1 MIRESK
7 PPPTAPSAPLWTVTF
22 ADMMGLLL
30 AFFILLASFSTINEE
45 KISLAIGSLRKE
57 FGGGVM
63 PGEGRFI
70 KTLKALNVFQEMKA
84 RVPRGIEK
92 AARELQTRLQVLGMT
107 KGVEIKYDGE
117 GGLLIS
123 LPSNILFDFGRAE
136 LKPEAYEAIN
146 QLGASLSGVDG
157 IFIEIRGHADNV
169 PPGPQSP
176 YTDNYDLS
184 YHRAKN
190 VMLQLAGPGG
200 VQERNCE
207 VIACGESQPIADNAT
222 DDGRQ
227 KNRRVDLY
235 IRGKM
240 SEETME
246 SIDNRFG
253 PSVPAQP
260 EASLAP
266 GTGT

>member
-1 MIRESK
+1 
-7 PPPTAPSAPLWTVTF
+7 
-22 ADMMGLLL
+22 
-30 AFFILLASFSTINEE
+30 
-45 KISLAIGSLRKE
+45 
-57 FGGGVM
+57 M
-63 PGEGRFI
+63 PGEGNYVQ
-70 KTLKALNVFQEMKA
+70 TLKPLSVIGEVQS

-107 KGVEIKYDGE
+107 KGVDIKYDGE

-146 QLGASLSGVDG
+146 QLGASLSSVNGV
-157 IFIEIRGHADNV
+157 FVEIRGHADNV

-200 VQERNCE
+200 VRERDCE
-207 VIACGESQPIADNAT
+207 VIACGESQPVADNAT
-222 DDGRQ
+222 EEGRQ
-227 KNRRVDLY
+227 SNRRVDLY
-235 IRGKM
+235 IRGK
-240 SEETME
+240 SAEGVKE
-246 SIDNRFG
+246 SAGGRLG
-253 PSVPAQP
+253 TPVPD
-260 EASLAP
+260 ESASSPAP